1 MSISQTKKLKI
12 TAVNIR
18 SVLTENNK
26 ELGKL
31 NKQKSV
37 LIRRQRLKAERM
49 AAEKKIEKQGKEG
62 KGPIKSILSNVT
74 SGVMSLWSRLLN
86 FVGYLIMPWIIEKLP
101 PVLKFLKSAFNFVAP
116 LIKVAWK
123 VISTIAKAL
132 WTFGSWVSKLFNRKE
147 AETHVKSLEES
158 SDIVTQQLN
167 SIDIPTLNN
176 NSQKSTEKENIT
188 KSTTNTEVSK
198 LNSEQIKEKSQT
210 NKENLSVDKEIKADI
225 ESEKKQN
232 PIQKLLSFN
241 PTKIMKGEDQQSKS
255 MDLRMPKNT
264 KDLKGNL
271 KNKNI
276 KTIIVP
282 IEVEKIV
289 ERTSSMVN
297 NSIQT
302 PAPLPSST
310 NRRLN

>member
-31 NKQKSV
+31 NKQKSI

-49 AAEKKIEKQGKEG
+49 AAEKKIEKKG

-74 SGVMSLWSRLLN
+74 SGVMSLWDRLLN
-86 FVGYLIMPWIIEKLP
+86 FVGYLILPWIIEKLP
-101 PVLKFLKSAFNFVAP
+101 PVLSFLKSAFDFVEP

-123 VISTIAKAL
+123 VISTIAKSL
-132 WTFGSWVSKLFNRKE
+132 FKFGSWISKLFNRKE
-147 AETHVKSLEES
+147 AEKHVTSLEKG
-158 SDIVTQQLN
+158 SDIITQEMN
-167 SIDIPTLNN
+167 SIDIPTLDN
-176 NSQKSTEKENIT
+176 NSQKSTKKENIT

-210 NKENLSVDKEIKADI
+210 DKENLSVDKEIKADI
-225 ESEKKQN
+225 ESEEEQN
-232 PIQKLLSFN
+232 FIQKLLSFN
-241 PTKIMKGEDQQSKS
+241 PTKILEGRDQQSKS
-255 MDLRMPKNT
+255 MDLRMPKNM

-276 KTIIVP
+276 KTVIVP
-282 IEVEKIV
+282 IEVERIV
-289 ERTSSMVN
+289 KSTSNSVN
-297 NSIQT
+297 SSI
-302 PAPLPSST
+302 PLPPPLPSSS
-310 NRRLN
+310 RRIA

>member
-49 AAEKKIEKQGKEG
+49 AAEKKIEKKG

-74 SGVMSLWSRLLN
+74 SGVMSLWDRLLN
-86 FVGYLIMPWIIEKLP
+86 FVGYLILPWIIEKLP
-101 PVLKFLKSAFNFVAP
+101 PVLKFLKSAFDFVAP

-147 AETHVKSLEES
+147 AETHVTSLEKG
-158 SDIVTQQLN
+158 SDIITQEMN
-167 SIDIPTLNN
+167 SIDIPTSDN
-176 NSQKSTEKENIT
+176 NSQKSTKKENIT

-225 ESEKKQN
+225 KSEEEQN

-241 PTKIMKGEDQQSKS
+241 PTKILKGGDQQSKS
-255 MDLRMPKNT
+255 MDLRMPKNM

-276 KTIIVP
+276 KTVIVP

-310 NRRLN
+310 TRRLN

>member
-37 LIRRQRLKAERM
+37 LIRRQRLKAERI
-49 AAEKKIEKQGKEG
+49 AAEKKIEKKG
-62 KGPIKSILSNVT
+62 KGPIKSILSNVK
-74 SGVMSLWSRLLN
+74 SRVMSLWDRLLN
-86 FVGYLIMPWIIEKLP
+86 FVGSLIMPWIIEKLP
-101 PVLKFLKSAFNFVAP
+101 PVLKFLKSAFDFVAP

-123 VISTIAKAL
+123 VISTITKAL
-132 WTFGSWVSKLFNRKE
+132 WTFGSWVLKLFNRKK
-147 AETHVKSLEES
+147 AETHVKSLEEG

-167 SIDIPTLNN
+167 SIHIPILDD
-176 NSQKSTEKENIT
+176 NSQKSTKKENIT

-210 NKENLSVDKEIKADI
+210 NKENLNIDKKIKADI
-225 ESEKKQN
+225 ESEEEQN

-241 PTKIMKGEDQQSKS
+241 PSKILKGGDQQSKS
-255 MDLRMPKNT
+255 MDLRMPKNM

-276 KTIIVP
+276 KTIIIPV
-282 IEVEKIV
+282 EVEKIV
-289 ERTSSMVN
+289 ERTSGMVN
-297 NSIQT
+297 NSITT
-302 PAPLPSST
+302 PAPLPSSS
-310 NRRLN
+310 RRIA